1 LLGIFRF
8 AQVGQRLPAATTNTR
23 FGPQINPLL
32 THRKMGIISASRAG
46 AIGLLAAFLF
56 VRRAWIL
63 GIIQV
68 IRAVG
73 RRLFLRLPAELIRLQ
88 LANLRPGLIKFL
100 AQLLIALDCIRVP
113 TLPIARFASQ
123 LRHLTT
129 QLRNLRSHLRHES
142 KQISVSVS
150 GRFLERGIHDATQ

>member
-1 LLGIFRF
+1 
-8 AQVGQRLPAATTNTR
+8 
-23 FGPQINPLL
+23 
-32 THRKMGIISASRAG
+32 MGVISASGAG
-46 AIGLLAAFLF
+46 AIGLLAPLLF
-56 VRRAWIL
+56 VRRTWIL

-100 AQLLIALDCIRVP
+100 AQLLVALNRICVP

-129 QLRNLRSHLRHES
+129 QLRNLLSHLRHES
-142 KQISVSVS
+142 KQVSISVG